1 MSKSKKKKN
10 TKSRRKSDA
19 AVKSPSPRTSRI
31 PVLRSFMEWI
41 SNEGYFYSIGLL
53 IVCAL
58 FLGFALDHLGKF
70 ITTDENVWLHVR
82 VPQYWNALLNAN
94 FAKTEVSG
102 HPGIILSILAGIPE
116 FFIHLKNYTPLTI
129 ENYLFWW
136 RIPGLVF
143 NLCSLFLIYKFVK
156 ELTDK
161 NHALLVTGLIAFTPM
176 ILGMSKIVNSDAQ
189 VWNTG
194 FISIL
199 TFLLYLR
206 SDNCRYII
214 YCGISFGLSLLS
226 KFAATGLYLFFF
238 CYLYLGYLSNQ
249 YDRGAFLKKSFGFL
263 QILIISWIVYA
274 LLYPATLIQPHLIF
288 VKTIGYMG
296 DKIWYVLFVAMLIYI
311 EAGFFKGKISGY
323 FRTKISFPK
332 MINILIGLPFL
343 ALTAVLF
350 YYRFFSEDQWSL
362 LTIKVVRE
370 HGAFFPTIVQSIDNI
385 LTEVSIPSLI
395 SLLTFSA
402 ISFFKFTEKKFK
414 EDYYLITLMI
424 LSIVI
429 YKVGASM
436 KGIVSGDRY
445 DIILFPLIAFIAGS
459 FYLRLLPKPKIV
471 IPVLLLLALIDIVLF
486 TPLSYRDYSN
496 DNYFKE
502 RGRYF
507 SWGIGGYELA
517 QKANQLP
524 DAGKLKV
531 LSDYH
536 GFGHFFVGKNS
547 YMNENN
553 IITNNYIN
561 QFDYLCL
568 SSAGRAQKK
577 RWLWMTNPL
586 KQYYQQSID
595 DAKFHIGSLEKGYF
609 KLVKIDKNREDLKIP
624 GCYDPEFFVCLSKPL
639 SIGFWLRTGAA
650 KPENPLYIGKDYDHG
665 ISLQWVNDNDA
676 AKLELQYN
684 DKDALKTDVIND
696 NKWHHILFYQRG
708 GGVGN
713 KVSLFVDGAL
723 HGSFSLSEKKTDI
736 EKFFINT
743 NFSGQL
749 QDFRI
754 YDVALSKNQINAI
767 FNNGEICFEK
777 KLSDGHKNFSP
788 IMHFLIRMKEA
799 K

>member
-1 MSKSKKKKN
+1 M
-10 TKSRRKSDA
+10 R
-19 AVKSPSPRTSRI
+19 
-31 PVLRSFMEWI
+31 WI
-41 SNEGYFYSIGLL
+41 STEGSYYSIGLL
-53 IVCAL
+53 IVGVL

-82 VPQYWNALLNAN
+82 VPQYWNSLLSGN
-94 FAKTEVSG
+94 FEKTELSG

-136 RIPGLVF
+136 RIPGLIF
-143 NLCSLFLIYKFVK
+143 NFSSLFFIYKFIK
-156 ELTDK
+156 KLTDK
-161 NHALLVTGLIAFTPM
+161 NHALLITGLIAFAPI
-176 ILGMSKIVNSDAQ
+176 ILGLSKIVNSDSQ

-194 FISIL
+194 FIAIL

-206 SDNCRYII
+206 SDNRRYII

-226 KFAATGLYLFFF
+226 KFAATSLYLFFF
-238 CYLYLGYLSNQ
+238 SYLYLGYLSNQ
-249 YDRGAFLKKSFGFL
+249 YNRDAFLKKSIGFL
-263 QILIISWIVYA
+263 QVLLISWIVYA
-274 LLYPATLIQPHLIF
+274 LLYPATLIQPQLIF
-288 VKTIGYMG
+288 LKTIGFMG
-296 DKIWYVLFVAMLIYI
+296 DKIWYVLFIILVIYI
-311 EAGFFKGKISGY
+311 EVGLFKGKISGY

-350 YYRFFSEDQWSL
+350 YYRFFSEEQCYL

-395 SLLTFSA
+395 SLIIFSG
-402 ISFFKFTEKKFK
+402 ISFFKFSEKKFK

-436 KGIVSGDRY
+436 KGIVSGGRY

-471 IPVLLLLALIDIVLF
+471 IPVLLLLALIDIVLL
-486 TPLSYRDYSN
+486 TPLSYIDYSN
-496 DNYFKE
+496 NNYFKE
-502 RGRYF
+502 KGRYF

-517 QKANQLP
+517 QMANQLP
-524 DAGKLKV
+524 GAEKLKV
-531 LSDYH
+531 LNDYH
-536 GFGHFFVGKNS
+536 GFGHFFVGKNF

-568 SSAGRAQKK
+568 SSSGRTQKQ
-577 RWLWMTNPL
+577 RWLWLTKPL
-586 KQYYQQSID
+586 KQYYEQSID
-595 DAKFHIGSLEKGYF
+595 DAVFHIGSLERGYF
-609 KLVKIDKNREDLKIP
+609 KFVKVDKNRKGLKIP

-650 KPENPLYIGKDYDHG
+650 EPGNPIYIGKNYRQG
-665 ISLQWVNDNDA
+665 ISLHWVNDNNA
-676 AKLELQYN
+676 AKLELRYN
-684 DKDALKTDVIND
+684 DRDALKTNVIND

-713 KVSLFVDGAL
+713 KVSLFIDGAL
-723 HGSFSLSEKKTDI
+723 HGSLTLSKEKTDI
-736 EKFFINT
+736 NKFFINT
-743 NFSGQL
+743 KFSGQL

-754 YDVALSKNQINAI
+754 YDIVLSQSQINTI
-767 FNNGEICFEK
+767 YNNGEINTEK
-777 KLSDGHKNFSP
+777 KLSDGHKDFTP
-788 IMHFLIRMKEA
+788 IMHFTVRTKA
-799 K
+799 TK